1 MSDNEILVS
10 SFRQT
15 SPYINAYR
23 KKTFVIMFPGAAI
36 SNPNFGNM
44 IQDIALLQS
53 LGIRLVL
60 VHGAREQIDKRLQAD
75 GFDSLFH
82 RQLRITQKEH
92 LNCLLQAVGSTRFIV
107 EAALSRGLPNSA
119 MYNANISVNSGNLVT
134 GMPLGIV
141 EGVDYQYTGKVR
153 SIAKQ
158 ALNSILDRDG
168 IVLIS
173 PIGFSSTGEMFNL
186 AYTDIAT
193 QIAIQIQAD
202 KLISFDKNNGIVD
215 PNNNLYRQL
224 TLSQCKQLLSS
235 EVFGEHYES
244 FHACYTACN
253 QGVVRAQLISYAD
266 DGALIKEL
274 FSRDGVG
281 TMIHR
286 DSYEV
291 IRRGHINDVG
301 GIIELI
307 TPLEEKGVLVRRP
320 RELLEQE
327 IENFTVVE
335 KDGMV
340 VACAAL
346 YPFSQGAAGELACVA
361 TDPAYQGD
369 GRASKLLQHIENQ
382 AKKLAIKQLFVLTT
396 QASHWFIERGFTST
410 EPDHLPTEKQRLYN
424 YRRNSRVLIKSIS
437 HGPNQQ

>member
-1 MSDNEILVS
+1 M
-10 SFRQT
+10 
-15 SPYINAYR
+15 
-23 KKTFVIMFPGAAI
+23 
-36 SNPNFGNM
+36 
-44 IQDIALLQS
+44 
-53 LGIRLVL
+53 
-60 VHGAREQIDKRLQAD
+60 
-75 GFDSLFH
+75 
-82 RQLRITQKEH
+82 
-92 LNCLLQAVGSTRFIV
+92 
-107 EAALSRGLPNSA
+107 
-119 MYNANISVNSGNLVT
+119 
-134 GMPLGIV
+134 
-141 EGVDYQYTGKVR
+141 
-153 SIAKQ
+153 
-158 ALNSILDRDG
+158 
-168 IVLIS
+168 
-173 PIGFSSTGEMFNL
+173 
-186 AYTDIAT
+186 
-193 QIAIQIQAD
+193 
-202 KLISFDKNNGIVD
+202 
-215 PNNNLYRQL
+215 
-224 TLSQCKQLLSS
+224 
-235 EVFGEHYES
+235 
-244 FHACYTACN
+244 
-253 QGVVRAQLISYAD
+253 RAQLISYAD

-424 YRRNSRVLIKSIS
+424 YRRNSRVLVKII
-437 HGPNQQ
+437 Q